1 MGFWKKLFGLE
12 SKKTA
17 KFDAFAVDADG
28 DGKVQD
34 GTIWER
40 PAALTVDLDK
50 TIEKVEE
57 LLKEVAPS
65 QDLKL
70 SEDLEKQA
78 KAQARA
84 KKAAMTRAINKAKKE
99 AELAAQ
105 IADASKKSDP
115 KKK

>member
-1 MGFWKKLFGLE
+1 MGFWSKLLGKKD
-12 SKKTA
+12 A
-17 KFDAFAVDADG
+17 KLDVLAVDADG

-40 PAALTVDLDK
+40 PAVMAVDLDK
-50 TIEKVEE
+50 TIEKVDK

-65 QDLKL
+65 QSLKL
-70 SEDLEKQA
+70 SEDLEKAA

-84 KKAAMTRAINKAKKE
+84 KKAAMTRAVNKAKKE

-105 IADASKKSDP
+105 ILEASKNSDTE
-115 KKK
+115 KK

>member
-12 SKKTA
+12 KKVDA

-28 DGKVQD
+28 DGKVQE
-34 GTIWER
+34 GTLWER
-40 PAALTVDLDK
+40 PAELTVDLDK

-65 QDLKL
+65 QDLKI
-70 SEDLEKQA
+70 SDDLEKKA

-84 KKAAMTRAINKAKKE
+84 KKAAMTRAANKAAKE

-105 IADASKKSDP
+105 VAEKTAPKSKK
-115 KKK
+115 K